1 MKAVDLR
8 GANVAI
14 SGGARGIGLAT
25 AKAFAEKGATVWI
38 GDLDGEEAAAA
49 AMPLGGQGYALD
61 VRSKQSFADFL
72 AKVDGP
78 LDVLVNNAGIMPLGN
93 FMDEDDKVTEAILD
107 INTLGMIWGMKLALP
122 AMVKRGCGH
131 VVNVASYMGKVPLAG
146 AATYVASKHA
156 IVGLSEAVR
165 DELFGTGVT
174 VTAVLP
180 SAVRTELASGV
191 KLGGVL
197 PTVAPQDIAAAI
209 VKSCAGRG
217 AIVAIPGWMRIYEPL
232 AAVMPESV
240 LGALRGRLARQRAL
254 EGIDHGARAAYT
266 ARVNKLAWTRGGD

>member
-1 MKAVDLR
+1 MEAIKLK

-14 SGGARGIGLAT
+14 TGAARGIGLAT
-25 AKAFAEKGATVWI
+25 AKAFAAQGARVWI
-38 GDLDGEEAAAA
+38 GDLDGEQAAAA
-49 AMPLGGQGYALD
+49 AALLGGQGYALD

-72 AKVDGP
+72 SKVDGP

-93 FMDEDDKVTEAILD
+93 FLDEDDKVTEAILD

-122 AMVKRGCGH
+122 GMVTRGRGH

-165 DELFGTGVT
+165 DELIGTGVT
-174 VTAVLP
+174 VSAVLP

-197 PTVAPQDIAAAI
+197 PTVDPEQIADGIVQSCCSREAI
-209 VKSCAGRG
+209 M
-217 AIVAIPGWMRIYEPL
+217 AIPRWMRVYEPV
-232 AAVMPESV
+232 AALTPDAV
-240 LGALRGRLARQRAL
+240 LGAIRGRIARKRAV
-254 EGIDHGARAAYT
+254 ESVDQGARAAYKD
-266 ARVNKLAWTRGGD
+266 RVNKLAGTGGDK